1 MTRDFIHTL
10 FMTKNHFPSAAYKIK
25 RSMSYKECFMDDFDS
40 GRGFCAFKVV
50 WKYILLVAIVTLLLR
65 WQIEGFKYAI

>member
-1 MTRDFIHTL
+1 
-10 FMTKNHFPSAAYKIK
+10 
-25 RSMSYKECFMDDFDS
+25 MDDFDS

-50 WKYILLVAIVTLLLR
+50 WKCILLVAIGTLLLR